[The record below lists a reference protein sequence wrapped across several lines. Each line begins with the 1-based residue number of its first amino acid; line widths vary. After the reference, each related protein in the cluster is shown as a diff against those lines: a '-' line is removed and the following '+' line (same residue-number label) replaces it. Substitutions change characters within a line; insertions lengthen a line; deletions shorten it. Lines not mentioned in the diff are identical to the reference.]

1 MDLDKATRSLN
12 TGQPKEAVELINYRL
27 QSQPGVQPKGSQQK
41 KKINRRA
48 GNLLALQGERIM
60 EKTEKKKV
68 KVIRV
73 VCLQECAD
81 DKVKYERG
89 ERYSLPEDH
98 PCMEYFQRVRFVTDP
113 GQLGPADVE
122 MAKGK
127 EDG

>member
-1 MDLDKATRSLN
+1 
-12 TGQPKEAVELINYRL
+12 
-27 QSQPGVQPKGSQQK
+27 
-41 KKINRRA
+41 
-48 GNLLALQGERIM
+48 M
-60 EKTEKKKV
+60 EKTEKNKV

-73 VCLQECAD
+73 ACLQECAD

-98 PCMEYFQRVRFVTDP
+98 CLMEYFKPVRFTDNP
-113 GQLGPADVE
+113 AELGPVDVE